1 MKKNEDNI
9 NGESN
14 ITDSLK
20 NNNLLNNDSGVSD
33 NENK

>member
-9 NGESN
+9 NGENN

-20 NNNLLNNDSGVSD
+20 NNNLLNNYFCVSD